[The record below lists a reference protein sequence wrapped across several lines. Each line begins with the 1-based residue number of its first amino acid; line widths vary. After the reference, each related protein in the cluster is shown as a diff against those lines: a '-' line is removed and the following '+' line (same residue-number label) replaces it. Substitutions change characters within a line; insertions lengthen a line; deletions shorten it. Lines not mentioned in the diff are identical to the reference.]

1 MYPLFVLI
9 PGAVLCCPALTYPAR
24 CGEGLYSLQGG
35 SSNGSV
41 GVSFN
46 RPCYTCPLGGVCN
59 TGGVVASAFHW
70 GAPDVEGVVS
80 FSACPTGSVTAPHV
94 PS

>member
-1 MYPLFVLI
+1 M
-9 PGAVLCCPALTYPAR
+9 
-24 CGEGLYSLQGG
+24 
-35 SSNGSV
+35 

-94 PS
+94 P